1 MTGRCDL
8 FDKSESA
15 VSAPSSSLY
24 DTLLITTP
32 RKRNRQWEKQQRT
45 RKAVYRGVDPKLALQ
60 VRTIAAELR
69 LPAGEV
75 ACAVIDY
82 ALRSYE
88 RGDFDLSPRPDPVR
102 RRMTLFPRRHV
113 SHPIEGGRRSKRQK
127 QPETLWR
134 FITTWRNFSPELKRE
149 LAILASD
156 DGLHVPIGELV
167 TALLR
172 FGLHAHETGLLRLEV
187 KPKSITGVAAQKGK
201 S

>member
-1 MTGRCDL
+1 MSTHFQIPARPAGL
-8 FDKSESA
+8 SA
-15 VSAPSSSLY
+15 SLDAPA
-24 DTLLITTP
+24 P
-32 RKRNRQWEKQQRT
+32 RKRNRQWEKQQQS

-113 SHPIEGGRRSKRQK
+113 SHPIERGRRSKRQK

-172 FGLHAHETGLLRLEV
+172 FGLHVHEAGLLRLEV